1 MPEQG
6 AETSAGKWLHA
17 TRVDDRVDAYLQ
29 LKPQVGAANVAPCH
43 VKLNVAPNMK

>member
-29 LKPQVGAANVAPCH
+29 LKRQTTG
-43 VKLNVAPNMK
+43 KYTS